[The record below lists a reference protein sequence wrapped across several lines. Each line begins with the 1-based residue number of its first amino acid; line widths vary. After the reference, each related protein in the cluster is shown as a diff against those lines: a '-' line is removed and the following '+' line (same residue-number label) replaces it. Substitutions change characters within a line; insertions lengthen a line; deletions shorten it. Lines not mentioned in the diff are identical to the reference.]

1 MQNFLLDT
9 QEKFKY
15 SNWFSVEPGE
25 GEGGRVAQ
33 AEFTQ
38 GRPIQKLDPVT
49 KEEGHLED
57 TGRIWVS
64 WYSWAPQ
71 ACCSLDTPSCCAG
84 LCQAGWQHED
94 SLGPG
99 SSERTAVRPKQCVAD
114 SLASRT
120 GPMLQRYC
128 QNKAIALCSHQIGKG
143 LETGPEGSQRPC
155 PLPYR

>member
-15 SNWFSVEPGE
+15 SNWFSLEPGE
-25 GEGGRVAQ
+25 GEEGGRVAQ

-38 GRPIQKLDPVT
+38 GQPIQRLDPVT
-49 KEEGHLED
+49 REEGHLED

-71 ACCSLDTPSCCAG
+71 ACCSLNTPSCCAG
-84 LCQAGWQHED
+84 LCQAGRQHED

-99 SSERTAVRPKQCVAD
+99 SSEGSAASPKPRVWVTLVRP
-114 SLASRT
+114 SLASGT

-128 QNKAIALCSHQIGKG
+128 QNRERGG
-143 LETGPEGSQRPC
+143 DRP
-155 PLPYR
+155 